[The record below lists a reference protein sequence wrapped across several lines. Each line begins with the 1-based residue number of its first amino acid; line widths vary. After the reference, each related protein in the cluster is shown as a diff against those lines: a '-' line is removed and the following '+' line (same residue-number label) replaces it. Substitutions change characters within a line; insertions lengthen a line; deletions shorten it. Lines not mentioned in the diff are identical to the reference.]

1 MCKVF
6 IDLPF
11 TILAMKQIIN
21 VKLAGA
27 LPRIWTSG
35 FSKFLMMFI
44 IVDLSLQTKG
54 TATSVNKYFSTKEN
68 LWPPMQHSNF
78 SSDFLR
84 EVTKKNDTKLFSSL
98 NWITMLHDLEFPLST
113 WTLNNFRFH
122 FFIGDHNDIGPLI
135 LLRQSRYTSLNQS
148 LYGLKGRLLL
158 LQVI

>member
-68 LWPPMQHSNF
+68 L
-78 SSDFLR
+78 
-84 EVTKKNDTKLFSSL
+84 
-98 NWITMLHDLEFPLST
+98 
-113 WTLNNFRFH
+113 
-122 FFIGDHNDIGPLI
+122 
-135 LLRQSRYTSLNQS
+135 
-148 LYGLKGRLLL
+148 
-158 LQVI
+158 